1 MHRLRQTRN
10 LIKFA
15 VLSSINTTNNSWF
28 RTISCLATKSRTKL
42 MKYFNFTL
50 TYPLLEKEILPPKFE
65 KFLGGHTSAGVFLMG
80 PATVKG
86 LFYISNSYLVDQAS
100 SHMLVLNA
108 FIWTSL
114 TKVLCHTC
122 KHEYPLREGD
132 STFFRF
138 YKKSATIYNWSAEQ
152 VKMPREKYIL

>member
-1 MHRLRQTRN
+1 MVS
-10 LIKFA
+10 IKSQISLGSSGGVNFVTKYIVIVLVVYLEGISNITA
-15 VLSSINTTNNSWF
+15 VGT
-28 RTISCLATKSRTKL
+28 
-42 MKYFNFTL
+42 
-50 TYPLLEKEILPPKFE
+50 PQ
-65 KFLGGHTSAGVFLMG
+65 HVFFVMG

-138 YKKSATIYNWSAEQ
+138 YKKSATIYN
-152 VKMPREKYIL
+152 

>member
-1 MHRLRQTRN
+1 MWCQ
-10 LIKFA
+10 LIHKISLGSHVGVNFVTKYIVIVLVVYLEGISNITA
-15 VLSSINTTNNSWF
+15 VGT
-28 RTISCLATKSRTKL
+28 
-42 MKYFNFTL
+42 
-50 TYPLLEKEILPPKFE
+50 PQ
-65 KFLGGHTSAGVFLMG
+65 HVFFVMG

-86 LFYISNSYLVDQAS
+86 LFYISNSYLVDPAS

-122 KHEYPLREGD
+122 IHEYPLREGD

-138 YKKSATIYNWSAEQ
+138 YKKSATIYN
-152 VKMPREKYIL
+152 